1 MAQNTL
7 LLIEATG
14 VQDYI
19 FGCNELK
26 QIIGASELVQQATH
40 DWMLEGLPDPKNAKP
55 ALGKPDGWQI
65 DPPTLTGV
73 WAAQVIYAGGGNA
86 VVLFADA
93 GEARSFARKLS
104 RKVLQQAPGLRI
116 IITQQGFNPQQD
128 VLKVALNELRTAS
141 AVRKRM
147 PPPSV
152 PLLGLGVTAA
162 CVYTGAPAV
171 AYREQRWLSAEACA
185 KQDAAKAGARR
196 LKSHLADFRDHSF
209 GFIEDF
215 NTLGQR
221 NEASYMAL
229 IHTDGNGMGKRIE
242 AHGAKYATAADN
254 EKYAQAQY
262 AFSESVKEVARAALN
277 NTVHM
282 LLENI
287 QTDDQG
293 HKSVAGKAPI
303 VTGYDEQGRKIDLLP
318 FRPIVF
324 GGDDVTFVC
333 EGRIGLSV
341 AVKYLC
347 QFSTQKLKDE
357 KLAHARAGVAVVKA
371 HYPFARA
378 YDLAEELC
386 ASAKKHIKALRPED
400 AGVTALDW
408 HFATS
413 GLILPLKEIRAREY
427 VVRPGD
433 LCMRPVV
440 LQTDG
445 ADWRTWDKFSDAT
458 VAFQTDDKAWRGRRN
473 KVKALREALRGGP
486 ETVKHFL
493 AGEKLPDIY
502 PDKGVRET
510 GWLGDRC
517 GYFDPVEALDFYQ
530 PLKGELA

>member
-40 DWMLEGLPDPKNAKP
+40 DWVLEGLPDPKNAKP
-55 ALGKPDGWQI
+55 ALGKPDDWQI
-65 DPPTLTGV
+65 DPPTLTGT

-93 GEARSFARKLS
+93 GEAQTFARKLS
-104 RKVLQQAPGLRI
+104 RKVLEHAPGLRI

-128 VLKVALNELRTAS
+128 VLKAALNELRTAS

-147 PPPSV
+147 PPPAA

-171 AYREQRWLSAEACA
+171 AFREQRWLSAEACA
-185 KQDAAKAGARR
+185 KQDAAKAGTRR
-196 LKSHLADFRDHSF
+196 LRSHLTDFRDLRY
-209 GFIEDF
+209 GFTEDF
-215 NTLGQR
+215 NKLGER
-221 NEASYMAL
+221 GEANYMAL
-229 IHTDGNGMGKRIE
+229 IHTDGNNMGQRIE
-242 AHGAKYATAADN
+242 QHGDEFGTSADN
-254 EKYAQAQY
+254 EKYAQAQHE
-262 AFSESVKEVARAALN
+262 FSQTVKVVARQALN
-277 NTVHM
+277 STVGM

-293 HKSVAGKAPI
+293 HQSIAGKAPI
-303 VTGYDEQGRKIDLLP
+303 VTGYDEQGHKIDLLP

-324 GGDDVTFVC
+324 GGDDVTFAC
-333 EGRIGLSV
+333 EGRIGLGV
-341 AVKYLC
+341 AVKYLR
-347 QFSTQKLKDE
+347 QFSAQILADTKP
-357 KLAHARAGVAVVKA
+357 AHARAGVAVVKA

-386 ASAKKHIKALRPED
+386 ASAKKRIKALRPKD
-400 AGVTALDW
+400 ADVTALDW

-440 LQTDG
+440 LQADG

-458 VAFQTDDKAWRGRRN
+458 VAFQRDDKVWRGRRN
-473 KVKALREALRGGP
+473 KVKALREALRGGS
-486 ETVKHFL
+486 ETVRHFL
-493 AGEKLPDIY
+493 AGEKLPEIY